1 MGSGRGDD
9 QHLRFRSDMPVE
21 LIKHSA
27 ADTDVIWAARVFNR
41 RRATAASSKKT
52 RNDPGA

>member
-27 ADTDVIWAARVFNR
+27 ADTDVIWAARVSPQASNR
-41 RRATAASSKKT
+41 PASSKEI